1 MVSIVSGVLTRCRR
15 GDAPLPLALH
25 LEISPMEHNTPASR
39 SEAVPPATTL
49 VVFVIVSAL
58 LAFVLWF

>member
-1 MVSIVSGVLTRCRR
+1 MRCRR
-15 GDAPLPLALH
+15 GDAPSPLALH
-25 LEISPMEHNTPASR
+25 HEISPMEHNTPASR